1 MSASALAAV
10 AVQTAVVLG
19 VGMALPRLIGL
30 RLPAAR
36 LRYWQALLGLV
47 LLLPVVATLAAR
59 SSPEPLLAGGSMVV
73 EVVAG
78 AVPSEDGRAAA
89 PWLALVVAAVA
100 VALVARV
107 VLGLAALGRL
117 RRGARP
123 LEPSPEPVLAAE
135 SRVGASALILVS
147 GHTAVPVA
155 FGVTRPVVLLPESFL
170 DLDPEAQE
178 ALVVHELLH
187 VRWRHWPVALAEELL
202 KAVLW
207 FHPGVR
213 ILLGRVA
220 LAREQVVDAEVVRTT
235 RRRRSYLEG
244 LWQMARGASGAPPAP
259 AVALLDRGHLRQR
272 VAALTREV
280 SMSRT
285 HLVIAAFTA
294 GVVVGAVAVV
304 AANAFPADSSA
315 SAYVP
320 GLVPAFSAGDGDG
333 SAAADEPDPPKA
345 IRYETD
351 GPITEPRAVR
361 KVMPKYPEEARQ
373 ARVTGVVVVDTE
385 ISEEGRVTHA
395 KILRCTDEAFAQP
408 TLDALS
414 QWRFEPATLDG
425 EPVAV
430 YYVLTVKYAL
440 DCAKD
445 EKEDEGGSGT

>member
-1 MSASALAAV
+1 MSASVLAAA

-47 LLLPVVATLAAR
+47 LLLPVVAPLAVP
-59 SSPEPLLAGGSMVV
+59 SSPEPLLARGSMVV

-89 PWLALVVAAVA
+89 PWLALVVATVA
-100 VALVARV
+100 LALVARV

-117 RRGARP
+117 RRDARP
-123 LEPSPEPVLAAE
+123 LEPLPEPVLAAE
-135 SRVGASALILVS
+135 GRVGVSALILIS
-147 GHTAVPVA
+147 PHTAVPVA
-155 FGVTRPVVLLPESFL
+155 FGVTRPVVLLPESFP
-170 DLDPEAQE
+170 DLDPEVQE

-187 VRWRHWPVALAEELL
+187 VRWRHWPVAVAEELV
-202 KAVLW
+202 KAALW

-280 SMSRT
+280 SMSRA
-285 HLVIAAFTA
+285 HVVIAVFVA
-294 GVVVGAVAVV
+294 GIAVGAAVVV
-304 AANAFPADSSA
+304 AAGAFPADSS
-315 SAYVP
+315 STAYVP
-320 GLVPAFSAGDGDG
+320 GLVPAFSAADGGG
-333 SAAADEPDPPKA
+333 SATADQSSQPKP

-351 GPITEPRAVR
+351 GPITEPKAVH
-361 KVMPKYPEEARQ
+361 KVLPKYPEEARK
-373 ARVTGVVVVDTE
+373 AGVTAVVVVDAE
-385 ISEEGRVTHA
+385 ISAEGRIVNM
-395 KILRCTDEAFAQP
+395 KVLRAPDEAFVQP

-414 QWRFEPATLDG
+414 QWEFEPATLDG

-430 YYVLTVKYAL
+430 YYVLTVKYSLSDAPKEHA
-440 DCAKD
+440 AK
-445 EKEDEGGSGT
+445 